1 MAALIVEAFT
11 GGQSHYHKIDSDN
24 TTIGRALDNDIILS
38 DLSVSPHHLRIEK
51 NAESNEYYAFNL
63 SDENGTKSGGNALAA
78 GEGQK
83 VTFPMVLW
91 LGNNKLR
98 LLSSDMAVVAT
109 RKQAC
114 EGYLCIFSSPIW
126 AGLLLIATLFTLV
139 SDPNYD
145 STAARPM
152 SYYINIAVD
161 SVLYMLGF
169 FLIIVGISRLATHR
183 WLFAPA
189 ISIASLLFLLPL
201 LVEYAGDFSSYYL
214 SSSIIRTWALNLV
227 NFLLLPMLIMI
238 FLMRVA
244 HTHFLTAIG
253 VALLVSSPFMIYQ
266 VSGLVSKLSHPEFSK
281 LPSYNRSLSSMDWR
295 QQKTISISDFIQEA
309 ENELSKTVLE
319 ELDRRN
325 KSAENDRD

>member
-1 MAALIVEAFT
+1 MASLIVEAFT
-11 GGQSHYHKIDSDN
+11 GGQSSYHKIDSDT

-51 NAESNEYYAFNL
+51 DPETNEYHAFNL
-63 SDENGTKSGGNALAA
+63 SDENGTKLGGSLLAA
-78 GEGQK
+78 GEGRK
-83 VTFPMVLW
+83 VTFPMLLW

-98 LLSSDMAVVAT
+98 LLSSDMEVVAT

-114 EGYLCIFSSPIW
+114 EGYFCIFSSSIW
-126 AGLLLIATLFTLV
+126 AGLLLIATLLILV
-139 SDPNYD
+139 YDPNYD
-145 STAARPM
+145 STAEKPL

-189 ISIASLLFLLPL
+189 VSIASLLFLVPL
-201 LVEYAGDFSSYYL
+201 LVEYAGDFSSYYFT
-214 SSSIIRTWALNLV
+214 SSMIRTWALNLV
-227 NFLLLPMLIMI
+227 NFLLLPLLLMI
-238 FLMRVA
+238 FMMRVA

-266 VSGLVSKLSHPEFSK
+266 VSGLVSKLSRPEFSK

-309 ENELSKTVLE
+309 EDELSKTVLQ
-319 ELDRRN
+319 ELDEKN
-325 KSAENDRD
+325 KSEKDN